1 MKKILIL
8 ALLCA
13 AGCTSMRQ
21 DPGHKVPP
29 SLKEEGYT
37 LMEPLPIDFMAEAG
51 AADRQFMQAIVR
63 MVDKAKDDP
72 EALAKALDRIR
83 YMTEIEWVNWSDL
96 KNRMKKGDKLFYFTF
111 KQNNYDDY
119 GVLVLRDK
127 DIVFRHT
134 LGSGF
139 WNWEVDGKQLES
151 APLTQNLDNL

>member
-1 MKKILIL
+1 MLIL
-8 ALLCA
+8 AFLCA

-21 DPGHKVPP
+21 GPGHKVPT
-29 SLKEEGYT
+29 SLKEDGYT
-37 LMEPLPIDFMAEAG
+37 LTEPLPIDFMAQACV
-51 AADRQFMQAIVR
+51 ADRQFLQAIVR
-63 MVDKAKDDP
+63 MIEKTKDDP
-72 EALAKALDRIR
+72 EALVKALDRIR
-83 YMTEIEWVNWSDL
+83 YVTENEWVNWDDI
-96 KNRMKKGDKLFYFTF
+96 KNRMKEGDKLFYFTF

-127 DIVFRHT
+127 DIVFRQT